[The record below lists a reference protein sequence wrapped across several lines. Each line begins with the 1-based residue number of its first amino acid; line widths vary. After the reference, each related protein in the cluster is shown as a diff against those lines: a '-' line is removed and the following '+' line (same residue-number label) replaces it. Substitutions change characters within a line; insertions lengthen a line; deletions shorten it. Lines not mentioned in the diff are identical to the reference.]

1 MMRFVRCVP
10 TVSGLVTALLAVLA
24 VSPVSEAQ
32 QIEPR
37 AYSNIPVGLNFLAA
51 VYAYSEGDIEFDAS
65 GPLQDA
71 SLRIHTTGLAY
82 VRSFGV
88 LGRSASVGVALPYAW
103 LSGRATFRGE
113 AGEREVAG
121 LGDPRLRLAVNL
133 YGAPAM
139 SLEEF
144 ADYRQDLIVG
154 ASLIVS
160 APLGQYDDDK
170 LLNVGA
176 NRWSFKPEIGVSKAW
191 GPLILELAFGVTF
204 FTTNDDFLGSR
215 TLEREPMYSVQ
226 AHLIYNLPWGIW
238 ASLNVVGYRG
248 GRVAVDDVKSDTFQ
262 ENVRVGVTV
271 SFPVTRLSSVKING
285 STGAYARFG
294 GSFTTAGIAWQLAW
308 GGGP

>member
-1 MMRFVRCVP
+1 MMRTVRRVP
-10 TVSGLVTALLAVLA
+10 IGLGLVAATLAVLSVA
-24 VSPVSEAQ
+24 STSLAQ

-37 AYSNIPVGLNFLAA
+37 AYSNIPAGLNFLAA
-51 VYAYSEGDIEFDAS
+51 VYNYSEGDIEFDAS
-65 GPLQDA
+65 GPIQDA
-71 SLRIHTTGLAY
+71 NLQMHTTGLAY
-82 VRSFGV
+82 VRSFGL
-88 LGRSASVGVALPYAW
+88 LGQSASVGVVMPYAW

-113 AGEREVAG
+113 EREREVSG
-121 LGDPRLRLAVNL
+121 LGDPRLRLAVNV

-139 SLEEF
+139 SMEEF
-144 ADYRQDLIVG
+144 ADYRQNVIVG
-154 ASLIVS
+154 VSLVVS

-191 GPLILELAFGVTF
+191 GPLIVELAFGATF

-215 TLEREPMYSVQ
+215 TLEREPMYSLQ

-238 ASLNVVGYRG
+238 ASVNAVGYRG
-248 GRVAVDDVKSDTFQ
+248 GRVAVDGVKSDTFQ
-262 ENVRVGVTV
+262 ENVRLGVTL
-271 SFPVTRLSSVKING
+271 SFPVTRHSSVKING

-294 GSFTTAGIAWQLAW
+294 GNFTSAGVAWQLLW